1 MSFNIISGANRLIAM
16 ELEEEASIGSQPT
29 IHQQKDVLLDGVDRE
44 GYNEGTHLFTSKRN
58 IKAGE

>member
-1 MSFNIISGANRLIAM
+1 MSFNIISGANRSIAV
-16 ELEEEASIGSQPT
+16 EPKGEASICSRPT
-29 IHQQKDVLLDGVDRE
+29 IHQQKDVLLDGVNRE